1 MGILSRQAIEK
12 RIRSGEI
19 KITPA
24 PKPEMKIGQLTFWKV
39 EEPGG
44 RDEIPARQFDRQ
56 QTARGTSASEPA
68 V

>member
-12 RIRSGEI
+12 RIGSREI
-19 KITPA
+19 KITPV
-24 PKPEMKIGQLTFWKV
+24 PKEDMKIGQLTFWKV

-44 RDEIPARQFDRQ
+44 RDDIPARQFDRQ
-56 QTARGTSASEPA
+56 QTAKGTSASEPA